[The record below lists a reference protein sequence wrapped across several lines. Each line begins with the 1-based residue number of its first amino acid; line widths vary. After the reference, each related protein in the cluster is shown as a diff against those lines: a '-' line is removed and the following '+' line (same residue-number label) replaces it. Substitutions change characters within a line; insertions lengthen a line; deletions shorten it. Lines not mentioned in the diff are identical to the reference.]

1 MQRYN
6 VLLRLPNNEP
16 FSSSVCYDSLAYL
29 RQTAGNGPILVANR
43 TSHLRLRSL
52 RLRTCRIPKYLSQ
65 RLLPVPATTGWH
77 AFARKV
83 WMHRH
88 WWKTRDA
95 RYRDKRSSHQG
106 MWSAQHRRFPTSDI
120 REKKKCYSRGY
131 AIARCQAKT
140 TLKSYWHELRDH
152 QEYKKKMAMKTGTS
166 HKKMLDL
173 FCSFRYN
180 N

>member
-1 MQRYN
+1 MNLHSENIHREKVSASEWNTWERLDNMPVCEIHRRYICA
-6 VLLRLPNNEP
+6 LL
-16 FSSSVCYDSLAYL
+16 
-29 RQTAGNGPILVANR
+29 Q
-43 TSHLRLRSL
+43 
-52 RLRTCRIPKYLSQ
+52 Q
-65 RLLPVPATTGWH
+65 
-77 AFARKV
+77 KV

-88 WWKTRDA
+88 WRKTRDT

-152 QEYKKKMAMKTGTS
+152 QEYRKKMAMKTGTHTQVPVPMTNGQIWS
-166 HKKMLDL
+166 RQAL
-173 FCSFRYN
+173 
-180 N
+180 